1 MAPYYPVYLDVR
13 DRRCVIVGG
22 GQIAEGKVAAL
33 LESGARI
40 CLISPEVTDEIQDM
54 ANSGALSL
62 EKREYRDGDLEGAFI
77 AIAAT
82 DDSALNERISR
93 EATARN
99 VPLNVVD
106 VTHLCTFIA
115 PSIVRRG
122 EVTVAISTAGLSPA
136 LARKLRVE
144 LQDSPA
150 LDYAD
155 MAPMLSEVRL
165 ELRSEGAVIDAEH
178 WQTCLNREL
187 VTLFYADR
195 EAAKQSLKRAL
206 LDGAASGVSAAQ

>member
-40 CLISPEVTDEIQDM
+40 CIVSPEVTDEIQDM
-54 ANSGALSL
+54 ADSGALTL

-82 DDSALNERISR
+82 DDPDLNERISR

-155 MAPMLSEVRL
+155 LAPMLSEVRL

-187 VTLFYADR
+187 VALFRTDR
-195 EAAKQSLKRAL
+195 DAAKKALKQAL
-206 LDGAASGVSAAQ
+206 LEGAASGVSAAQ